1 VTTTSRRST
10 DVVRRLIL
18 DAATDLFSERGVAR
32 TGMRDIARQAGVAE
46 PLLYRHFGSKENLF
60 REAVFTPV
68 RQFFSDYT
76 DAWRSSLEH
85 EGPAPGSGTYMSGLY
100 DALRANRGLLLTLLA
115 SDVRKRIADDPS
127 APLPKNSPLVA
138 LLSEIEDLVTLE
150 QGRSLRASLDP
161 ALAVRFTFSLCLS
174 MALFGDLM
182 FPVDGPHPEHDVLV
196 AEMGAYLTYATVR
209 EAGRGRNAATVGIK
223 PAPGVT

>member
-1 VTTTSRRST
+1 MTTTSRRST
-10 DVVRRLIL
+10 DEVRRLIL
-18 DAATDLFSERGVAR
+18 EAATDLFSERGVAG
-32 TGMRDIARQAGVAE
+32 TSIRDIARLAGVAE

-68 RQFFSDYT
+68 RQFFADYT
-76 DAWRSSLEH
+76 AAWRASLQH
-85 EGPAPGSGTYMSGLY
+85 AGPAPGSGTYMSGLY
-100 DALRANRGLLLTLLA
+100 DVLVANRGLLLTFLA
-115 SDVRKRIADDPS
+115 SDVRKRTVTDVPS
-127 APLPKNSPLVA
+127 PAPPTDSPLVA
-138 LLSEIEDLVTLE
+138 LLGEIEDLVTLE

-182 FPVDGPHPEHDVLV
+182 FPLEGPQPGHDELV

-209 EAGRGRNAATVGIK
+209 DPRPDGSGHDG
-223 PAPGVT
+223 